1 MLHLGVSRCKMCQ
14 NQKAFHLWAGEIF
27 VLNFIPCVCVLYVL
41 ERARALQFSFLV
53 ELIAGGKCKLY
64 EASATPDS
72 LFSSLCRKL
81 CVWLWHL
88 IRTSWL
94 VVRRKGRGGIY
105 RGKKCKKRKSKSLSL
120 PLVVRPVCIDHS
132 FSEWTPLRKSQSAS
146 SFVFRRV
153 DASASC
159 KEYYFNVFWVKK
171 KVTLED
177 DDFS

>member
-1 MLHLGVSRCKMCQ
+1 MSR
-14 NQKAFHLWAGEIF
+14 WIF
-27 VLNFIPCVCVLYVL
+27 CAELYPVCVCVLCML
-41 ERARALQFSFLV
+41 ERARAFQFSFLV
-53 ELIAGGKCKLY
+53 EVIASGKCKLY

-94 VVRRKGRGGIY
+94 VVRRKGRGGNY

-132 FSEWTPLRKSQSAS
+132 FSEWTPLSKSQSAS

-153 DASASC
+153 DVSASC

-171 KVTLED
+171 TRYPWRWWFVISNFMLYSKILV
-177 DDFS
+177 F